1 MALRSRN
8 DESTDAAGEAT
19 SSVLV
24 VAAELVRARREA
36 GLTQRELADRLEVRL
51 WTVDQ
56 WEAGAKAISADE
68 LPAVAAALGVTA
80 GRLLGRGEPVE
91 AEPPPEPPRK
101 SSEPVDTKA
110 RVTLTPEQIR
120 TPALPRSLRGFDEEA
135 TRRLLANIAFLH
147 EGMLVEHDEL
157 AQRVEELQAAVAT
170 REDYD
175 AVVSERADLRRR
187 VEELEAVMHE
197 RDELRRR
204 IEELGTVVQ
213 ERDELRGR
221 VEELETAREDSN
233 DTEQVLSKALL
244 AASRAAEGLVQQ
256 AQAEADA
263 MLAAARVA
271 VQDAEREIEERL
283 QSFESERDALL
294 TALRAEALGAGREDL
309 SALQREAEPLVERLA
324 AFTGQVRAIAQLDI
338 GGLDEEPADELLD
351 DLKTSP
357 AG

>member
-1 MALRSRN
+1 VVSN
-8 DESTDAAGEAT
+8 VT
-19 SSVLV
+19 V

-56 WEAGAKAISADE
+56 WETGAKAISPDE

-80 GRLLGRGEPVE
+80 GRLLGREEPAE
-91 AEPPPEPPRK
+91 AEPPPEPARA

-110 RVTLTPEQIR
+110 RAALTPEQIR
-120 TPALPRSLRGFDEEA
+120 NPELPRGLRGYEEEP

-157 AQRVEELQAAVAT
+157 VQRVEELQAAVAA
-170 REDYD
+170 RDDYD
-175 AVVSERADLRRR
+175 AVVSERSELRRR
-187 VEELEAVMHE
+187 ADELVGE

-204 IEELGTVVQ
+204 IEELGAVAR
-213 ERDELRGR
+213 ERDELRAR
-221 VEELETAREDSN
+221 VEELEAAREDPS
-233 DTEQVLSKALL
+233 DTDQVVSKALL
-244 AASRAAEGLVQQ
+244 AASRAAEELVQE
-256 AQAEADA
+256 ARAEADA

-271 VQDAEREIEERL
+271 VTDVEREIEERWR
-283 QSFESERDALL
+283 SFESDRDALL
-294 TALRAEALGAGREDL
+294 TALRGEALGAAREDL
-309 SALQREAEPLVERLA
+309 TALQREAEPLVEALA
-324 AFTGQVRAIAQLDI
+324 AFAGHMRAIVQLDV
-338 GGLDEEPADELLD
+338 GDLDEEPADELLD